1 MKFPHIY
8 KSTQYASHEMAPTP
22 DDPSLSFLAI
32 SRKMSGHITF
42 EKMYLIEHEVLILS
56 AGVLAGSIIA
66 GGLAVLGIFCFLL
79 LSSDIRVSRKQRI
92 LFQAYII
99 ILTIVVIGIQISYFF
114 CAHAIGLFHP
124 HSFAQKYED
133 IFATVRWSGD
143 LLPLVVVGMT
153 DGLFVS
159 RIAFE

>member
-1 MKFPHIY
+1 M
-8 KSTQYASHEMAPTP
+8 
-22 DDPSLSFLAI
+22 
-32 SRKMSGHITF
+32 SRHITF

-56 AGVLAGSIIA
+56 AGVLAGSIIT

-79 LSSDIRVSRKQRI
+79 LSSDTRVSRKQRI

-99 ILTIVVIGIQISYFF
+99 ILTIVVIGIQLSYFF

-133 IFATVRWSGD
+133 IFGTVRWSGD

-159 RIAFE
+159 